1 MTRWLDPDEAQ
12 VWEPYVM
19 ATMNLFAMLD
29 AELKETY
36 DITHLDYGLLVNL
49 ERQPGG
55 CRMSDLAQMFGVDP
69 SVVTYRVGRMEQ
81 RSLAERVRC
90 PTDRR
95 GVLARI
101 TPAGRELLA
110 KAAPMHVE
118 SVRRLF
124 LDHVD
129 PDAYDALARVFQ
141 TVRER
146 QMSG

>member
-1 MTRWLDPDEAQ
+1 MTRWLDQDEAR

-29 AELKETY
+29 AELKEAH

-49 ERQPGG
+49 ERHPEG
-55 CRMSDLAQMFGVDP
+55 CRMSELAEMFGVDP
-69 SVVTYRVGRMEQ
+69 SVVTYRIGRMER

-101 TPAGRELLA
+101 TPAGRALLA
-110 KAAPMHVE
+110 EAAPEHVE

-129 PDAYDALARVFQ
+129 PDAYEALARVFK
-141 TVRER
+141 TVRDR
-146 QMSG
+146 QVPG